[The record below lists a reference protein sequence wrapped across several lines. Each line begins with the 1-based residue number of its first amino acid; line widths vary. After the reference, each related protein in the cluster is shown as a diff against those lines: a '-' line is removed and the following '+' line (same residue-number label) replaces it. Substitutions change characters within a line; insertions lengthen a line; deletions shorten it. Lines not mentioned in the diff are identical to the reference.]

1 MEVVLEEPWLWCMSP
16 LEAYTMEDRKAIVKI
31 QSAAR
36 ARKARGEVNERRRLK
51 KQQKELT

>member
-1 MEVVLEEPWLWCMSP
+1 MSP

-51 KQQKELT
+51 NQQNDDGRGA